1 MKTAVYP
8 GSFDPVT
15 NGHLDIVARA
25 ARIFDRLIVAVYDTP
40 SKRLLFSTERR
51 VEMIRIAI
59 ASLPN
64 VEVQS
69 FSSLTVEY
77 AQQVGARTIVRGLR
91 AISDFEL
98 ELQMAHMNRK
108 LDPEVQVI
116 CMMTSL
122 QYSFLSSSIVKEIAG
137 LSGCVDGL
145 VPPHVAEALQE
156 AYRGA
161 VDPFRK

>member
-15 NGHLDIVARA
+15 KGHLDIVARA
-25 ARIFDRLIVAVYDTP
+25 AKIFDRLIVAVYDTP
-40 SKRLLFSTERR
+40 SKRLLFPTERR
-51 VEMIRIAI
+51 VEMIKIAVAEI
-59 ASLPN
+59 PN
-64 VEVQS
+64 VEVES
-69 FSSLTVEY
+69 FGTLTVEY

-122 QYSFLSSSIVKEIAG
+122 QYSFLSSSIVKEIASLG
-137 LSGCVDGL
+137 GCVDGL
-145 VPPHVAEALQE
+145 VPPHVADALQE
-156 AYRGA
+156 AYRDSA
-161 VDPFRK
+161 DSDRR